1 MPELPVDRKWEIV
14 ANIKEINGWMW
25 SKIRS
30 KFAEV
35 FTKER
40 MLIEVWRSKE
50 LRMCKMLID
59 NEGSY
64 VHIELKNANDFLTK
78 T

>member
-14 ANIKEINGWMW
+14 ANIKEINGWMR
-25 SKIRS
+25 STIRS

-40 MLIEVWRSKE
+40 MLIEVWRSEE

-59 NEGSY
+59 NKGKY
-64 VHIELKNANDFLTK
+64 VHFDAN
-78 T
+78 

>member
-1 MPELPVDRKWEIV
+1 MR
-14 ANIKEINGWMW
+14 
-25 SKIRS
+25 STIRS

-40 MLIEVWRSKE
+40 MLIEVWRSEE

-59 NEGSY
+59 NKGKY
-64 VHIELKNANDFLTK
+64 VHYDAN
-78 T
+78 